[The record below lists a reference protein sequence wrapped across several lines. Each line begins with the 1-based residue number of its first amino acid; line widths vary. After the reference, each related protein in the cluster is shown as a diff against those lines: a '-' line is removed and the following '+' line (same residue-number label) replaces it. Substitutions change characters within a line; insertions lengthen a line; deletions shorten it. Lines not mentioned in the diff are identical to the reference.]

1 MARFSNKIVL
11 VTGAGEGIGR
21 ETALAFARE
30 GATVVLCDRNA
41 QTGAATA
48 TEVQRIGNADSSFV
62 AADIAVAAQVKTLF
76 ATIGKRYGRLDIAVN
91 NAGVEG
97 LVAPIEEQTD
107 DNFEQVIGV
116 NVRGTF
122 LCTRA
127 EIEMMMPQ
135 RAGIIINF
143 ASIAAHVGFAG
154 LSVYTASKHAIL
166 GMTKAVALE
175 HIKNGIRVAAISP
188 GLVDT
193 EMLARFVDHN
203 EANKKA
209 FETSVP
215 LGRSCTAAEI
225 ARGVLFLASDDGALL
240 VGQTLN
246 LDGGWAHVKS

>member
-1 MARFSNKIVL
+1 MARFPAKIVL

-30 GATVVLCDRNA
+30 GATVILSDRNTK
-41 QTGAATA
+41 TGAATA
-48 TEVQRIGNADSSFV
+48 AEVQRISADSTFF
-62 AADIAVAAQVKTLF
+62 AADVSSAADVKTLF
-76 ATIGKRYGRLDIAVN
+76 ANIGKRYGHLDIAIN

-97 LVAPIEEQTD
+97 LVVPIEEQTD
-107 DNFEQVIGV
+107 ANFDQVIGV
-116 NVRGTF
+116 NVKGTF

-127 EIEMMMPQ
+127 AVEIMKP
-135 RAGIIINF
+135 RKAGIIINF

-203 EANKKA
+203 EDNKKA
-209 FETSVP
+209 FEASVP
-215 LGRSCTAAEI
+215 LGRSCTAEEI

-246 LDGGWAHVKS
+246 LDGGWANVKS